1 MGVSWRRDTSTG
13 TNETLAHC
21 IFEEEESFI
30 AVDVYCILMVVAHST
45 GTISVALYA
54 VVFNVLTLQCKC
66 IVADHGGV
74 DEIGIVGFVMLKSR
88 SCSWTNAL
96 RMLT

>member
-1 MGVSWRRDTSTG
+1 MRDLSTG
-13 TNETLAHC
+13 INETLVHC

-30 AVDVYCILMVVAHST
+30 AVHVYCTLVAVALST

-54 VVFNVLTLQCKC
+54 YEP
-66 IVADHGGV
+66 ADHGGV

-88 SCSWTNAL
+88 SCSWTKAWQ
-96 RMLT
+96 MLT